1 MTAVEQLV
9 DYIENLNKNGY
20 EFHPKFEE
28 NLIEQAKE
36 MEKQQKG
43 YSEEEASELVYNII
57 GEYAKHY
64 GIMIDGSKLNDLFE
78 KFKNKNYE
86 RIRI

>member
-1 MTAVEQLV
+1 MATAVEWLHKESNELIIKFL
-9 DYIENLNKNGY
+9 DNEIDMIIFIELYHNNYCK
-20 EFHPKFEE
+20 
-28 NLIEQAKE
+28 AKE

-64 GIMIDGSKLNDLFE
+64 GIMIDGCLILK
-78 KFKNKNYE
+78 
-86 RIRI
+86 RI